1 MSRAELRAIS
11 VGVDRGGRR
20 ILHDVNLVASSG
32 QMLVVT
38 GPSGSG
44 KSVLAAVLA
53 GIIKP
58 DRGEISRLGVLLRN
72 PEESNVRTAF
82 VPQDFGLVST
92 LTAAETIALPLQVRA
107 APRAESR
114 ACAARWLVAMGLE
127 SCANRLVTD
136 LSGGQR
142 QRVAIARAL
151 AMDAAIIVMDE
162 PTAELDPANRDR
174 VLSLL
179 ATELERGAALV
190 VVSHERDVIS
200 RADSVYELSALRP
213 NRIPARS

>member
-1 MSRAELRAIS
+1 MSGTELRAASI
-11 VGVDRGGRR
+11 GVDRGGRV
-20 ILHDVNLVASSG
+20 ILDDVNLVASSG
-32 QMLVVT
+32 HMLVIT

-44 KSVLAAVLA
+44 KTTLAFALA
-53 GIIKP
+53 GIIEP
-58 DRGEISRLGVLLRN
+58 DRGEITLAEMPLR
-72 PEESNVRTAF
+72 ESAKSAIRPAL

-92 LTAAETIALPLQVRA
+92 LTASETVSLPLQMRA
-107 APRAESR
+107 VAKAEIRERS
-114 ACAARWLVAMGLE
+114 ARWLIAMGLG
-127 SCANRLVTD
+127 SCANRLVTE

-179 ATELERGAALV
+179 ARELERGVALV
-190 VVSHERDVIS
+190 VVSHDGDVIA
-200 RADSVYELSALRP
+200 RADSVYELPTLRP
-213 NRIPARS
+213 SRKRL